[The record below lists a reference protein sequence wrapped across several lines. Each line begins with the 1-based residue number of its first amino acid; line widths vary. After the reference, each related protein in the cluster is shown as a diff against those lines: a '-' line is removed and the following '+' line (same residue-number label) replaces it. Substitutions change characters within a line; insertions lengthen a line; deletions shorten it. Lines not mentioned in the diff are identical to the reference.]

1 MRSSLTIRA
10 AKGPLLPERTFSSAS
25 AMARLI
31 KSGDMACRSTVLQ
44 IVLPSPKAQRGIFPM
59 HGIAYLPGHD
69 RVPILA
75 GLARKRIGGTME
87 HDATRF
93 CIYFRPVAERG
104 RMIRIDNISNR
115 DLELLNGRRGFLKGM
130 LGAGAFVLSIH
141 LMPERMFAASGIAGA
156 SDAMTKSPLQPSVY
170 LAIDSDGTA
179 YIIAHRTE
187 MGSGSRTAL
196 PRIVADELDADWSR
210 VKLVQA
216 TGDEKYGDQDTDG
229 SHSVRS
235 FFDTLR
241 ESGATARLMLI
252 RAAAAQWNVP
262 PTECS
267 TNLHTV
273 VHKASGKKLGY
284 GELAAA
290 AAKLDVPK
298 KEDLKLKSRS
308 EWRYIGKGTVSY
320 DLKDMCTGKAGYGQD
335 KHMEGML
342 YASVARPPVFGSS
355 VKSVDDKAAL
365 SVAGVKQTQAI
376 EAFKPPIGVQALGG
390 VAVLADNT
398 WAAMQGRKKLKIEWE
413 KSPHSVWNSDAYR
426 KELQETARK
435 PGKVVR
441 ENGNV
446 EAAFEKGGK
455 IVEAEYYA
463 PMLAHA
469 AMEPPAALA
478 VYRDGKVEA
487 WAATQNPQGAR
498 DAIAQAVGLKKED
511 VTVHVTLL
519 GGAFGRKSFPDFAV
533 EAAVLSKKT
542 GKPVKVVW
550 SREDDIKFDVY
561 HSVAAMYMK
570 AALGPDGKPVAWL
583 QRTVFPPI
591 GSTFDPKNNYSDPGE
606 LGLGFTDV
614 PYALPSF
621 RAENG
626 PATTHTRI
634 GWFRS
639 VANVYHAFGI
649 HSFAD
654 EVAHAAGRDPV
665 EYLLQLLGP
674 DRVVPRTEL
683 PKEFPNYSGEYD
695 QYPIDTSR
703 HRRVL
708 TLAAEKAGWGKQKP
722 GNGYGIGVAMHRSFL
737 TYVATVVQVQV
748 DDAGKVRVNRVDTA
762 LDAGTIVNPEMIRQQ
777 VEGAAVMGISLS
789 FYGEITATN
798 GVIDQSNFDGFQ
810 MARMNN
816 SPRETNTYIVP
827 SDAPPAGVGEPPLPP
842 FAPALCNAIFSAT
855 GKRIRE
861 LPLSKAG
868 LV

>member
-1 MRSSLTIRA
+1 
-10 AKGPLLPERTFSSAS
+10 
-25 AMARLI
+25 
-31 KSGDMACRSTVLQ
+31 
-44 IVLPSPKAQRGIFPM
+44 
-59 HGIAYLPGHD
+59 
-69 RVPILA
+69 
-75 GLARKRIGGTME
+75 
-87 HDATRF
+87 
-93 CIYFRPVAERG
+93 
-104 RMIRIDNISNR
+104 MIHIENISKLDR
-115 DLELLNGRRGFLKGM
+115 ELLSGRRGFLKGM
-130 LGAGAFVLSIH
+130 LGAGAFVLGIR
-141 LMPERMFAASGIAGA
+141 LFPEQMFAASASVSG
-156 SDAMTKSPLQPSVY
+156 SDAMTKMPLQPNVY
-170 LAIDSDGTA
+170 LAIDTDGTA
-179 YIIAHRTE
+179 YIVAHRSE
-187 MGSGSRTAL
+187 MGSGNRTAL
-196 PRIVADELDADWSR
+196 PRIVADELDADWAR
-210 VKLVQA
+210 VKVVQA

-241 ESGATARLMLI
+241 EAGATARLMLV
-252 RAAAAQWNVP
+252 RAAAAQWGVP
-262 PTECS
+262 VTEC
-267 TNLHTV
+267 TTKPHMV

-290 AAKLDVPK
+290 AGKLEVPK
-298 KEDLKLKSRS
+298 KEEIKLKARS
-308 EWRYIGKGTVSY
+308 EWRYIGKGTASY
-320 DLKDMCTGKAGYGQD
+320 DLKDMCTGKAAYGQD
-335 KHMEGML
+335 TYMEGML
-342 YASVARPPVFGSS
+342 FASVARPPVFGGA
-355 VKSVDDKAAL
+355 VKSVDPKAAL
-365 SVAGVKQTQAI
+365 TVAGVKKTETI
-376 EAFKPPIGVQALGG
+376 DAFKPPIGFQALGG

-413 KSPHSVWNSDAYR
+413 KSPHAAWNSDDYK

-446 EAAFEKGGK
+446 DVEFARGGK

-469 AMEPPAALA
+469 PMEPPAALA
-478 VYRDGKVEA
+478 VYRDGKAEV
-487 WAATQNPQGAR
+487 WAPTQDPQGAR
-498 DAIAQAVGLKKED
+498 NAIAQAVGLKKED
-511 VTVHVTLL
+511 VTVNVTLL
-519 GGAFGRKSFPDFAV
+519 GGGFGRKSFPDFAV

-570 AALGPDGKPVAWL
+570 AALGPDGKPAAWL

-591 GSTFDPKNNYSDPGE
+591 GSTFDASATHSDPGE

-614 PYALPSF
+614 PFAVPNL

-626 PATTHTRI
+626 PATAHMRI

-649 HSFAD
+649 QSFAD
-654 EVAHAAGRDPV
+654 ELAHAAGRDPV

-674 DRVVPRTEL
+674 DRIVPRTEL
-683 PKEFPNYSGEYD
+683 PREFPNYGAEYE

-703 HRRVL
+703 FRRVL
-708 TLAAEKAGWGKQKP
+708 EIATEKAGWGKQKP
-722 GNGYGIGVAMHRSFL
+722 GNGYGIGVAVHRSFL

-748 DDAGKVRVNRVDTA
+748 DDAGKMRVNRVDTA
-762 LDAGTIVNPEMIRQQ
+762 LDAGTVVNPETIKQQ
-777 VEGAAVMGISLS
+777 FEGAAVMGTSLA

-798 GVIDQSNFDGFQ
+798 GVIDQSNFDSFQ

-816 SPRETNTYIVP
+816 APRETNVYIVP
-827 SDAPPAGVGEPPLPP
+827 STAPPAGIGEPGLPP
-842 FAPALCNAIFSAT
+842 FAPALCNAIFAAT

-868 LV
+868 LA

>member
-1 MRSSLTIRA
+1 
-10 AKGPLLPERTFSSAS
+10 
-25 AMARLI
+25 
-31 KSGDMACRSTVLQ
+31 
-44 IVLPSPKAQRGIFPM
+44 
-59 HGIAYLPGHD
+59 
-69 RVPILA
+69 
-75 GLARKRIGGTME
+75 
-87 HDATRF
+87 
-93 CIYFRPVAERG
+93 
-104 RMIRIDNISNR
+104 MIHIENV
-115 DLELLNGRRGFLKGM
+115 GRRGFLKGM
-130 LGAGAFVLSIH
+130 LGAGAFVLSVRW
-141 LMPERMFAASGIAGA
+141 MPEEMFGSPPNAGA
-156 SDAMTKSPLQPSVY
+156 PDAMDNAPLRPNVY
-170 LAIDSDGTA
+170 VAIDTDGTA
-179 YIIAHRTE
+179 YIVAHRSE

-196 PRIVADELDADWSR
+196 PRIVADELDADWAR

-235 FFDTLR
+235 FFDVLR
-241 ESGATARLMLI
+241 ESGATARLMLV
-252 RAAAAQWNVP
+252 RAAAAQWGVP

-273 VHKASGKKLGY
+273 VHKASGKQSGY

-298 KEDLKLKSRS
+298 KEDVKLKPRS

-320 DLKDMCTGKAGYGQD
+320 DLKDMCTGKSAYGQD
-335 KHMEGML
+335 AHMEGML
-342 YASVARPPVFGSS
+342 YASVAHPPVFGSA
-355 VKSVDDKAAL
+355 VKAVDDKAAL
-365 SVAGVKQTQAI
+365 GIAGVKQTATI
-376 EAFKPPIGVQALGG
+376 DAFKPPIGFQALGG

-413 KSPHSVWNSDAYR
+413 KSPHSVWNSDAYK

-441 ENGNV
+441 DNGDV
-446 EAAFEKGGK
+446 DAAFAKGGK

-463 PMLAHA
+463 PHLAHA

-478 VYRDGKVEA
+478 VYGDGKVEV

-498 DAIAQAVGLKKED
+498 DAIAEAVGLKKED

-533 EAAVLSKKT
+533 EAAVLSQKT

-570 AALGPDGKPVAWL
+570 AALGPDGKPTAWL

-591 GSTFDPKNNYSDPGE
+591 GSTFDASANYSEPNE

-614 PYALPSF
+614 PFAIANL

-626 PATTHTRI
+626 PATAHVRI
-634 GWFRS
+634 GWLRS

-654 EVAHAAGRDPV
+654 ELAHAAGKDSV
-665 EYLLQLLGP
+665 AYLLQLLGP
-674 DRVVPRTEL
+674 DRII
-683 PKEFPNYSGEYD
+683 PKNEISKDYPNYDGDYA
-695 QYPIDTSR
+695 QYPIDTAR
-703 HRRVL
+703 FRRVL
-708 TLAAEKAGWGKQKP
+708 TLAAEKAGWGQQKS
-722 GNGYGIGVAMHRSFL
+722 GNGFGMGVAMHRSFL

-748 DDAGKVRVNRVDTA
+748 NDTGQVQIKRVDTA
-762 LDAGTIVNPEMIRQQ
+762 LDAGTVVNPEMARQQ
-777 VEGAAVMGISLS
+777 FEGATVMGTSLA
-789 FYGEITATN
+789 FYGEITASN
-798 GVIDQSNFDGFQ
+798 GVIEQSNFNDYQ
-810 MARMNN
+810 VARMKDA
-816 SPRETNTYIVP
+816 PRETYVHIVP
-827 SDAPPAGVGEPPLPP
+827 SEAPPAGIGEPGLPP
-842 FAPALCNAIFSAT
+842 FAPALCNAIFAAT

-861 LPLSKAG
+861 LPLAKAG
-868 LV
+868 LA